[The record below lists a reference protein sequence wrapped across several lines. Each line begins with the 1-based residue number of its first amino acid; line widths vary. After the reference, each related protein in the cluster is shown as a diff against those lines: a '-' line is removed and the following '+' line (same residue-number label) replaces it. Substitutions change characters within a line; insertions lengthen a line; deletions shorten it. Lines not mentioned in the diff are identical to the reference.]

1 MFRLASLYVGVFF
14 FVFLK
19 GSRAFCFFAF
29 LLVSVHQRHNSGC
42 FILFLFLYLFR
53 LCVVPGVCFARL
65 RFVFLYSIL
74 CVLFFSVPFFFF
86 LFAGSCGVRGERAAW
101 AEGTEARAEAKA
113 VQTDDFRAGD
123 GPPTYIAVVFPPLA
137 RLGVVSDVK
146 ARGRF
151 SV

>member
-1 MFRLASLYVGVFF
+1 MLYLGFVSHVFVLFSCIPFYAS
-14 FVFLK
+14 
-19 GSRAFCFFAF
+19 CFF
-29 LLVSVHQRHNSGC
+29 
-42 FILFLFLYLFR
+42 LF
-53 LCVVPGVCFARL
+53 
-65 RFVFLYSIL
+65 
-74 CVLFFSVPFFFF
+74 PFFFF